1 MSRLKLS
8 SIIRKLFKFKS
19 YKIHELKF
27 EYGNIIFKLKRTRTT
42 SDCPKCKKRS
52 NNFEEEYERQI
63 RDLDISG
70 KTCFIVFV
78 ERKIKCSCGY
88 RGVEKLDFVDK
99 YARQTKRFEEYVSRL
114 CQLMSLK
121 DAGILSRI
129 DWKTV
134 KNIDK
139 KYLKQLVIDLKSITP
154 TGIGVDEVSYQK
166 KHKYLTVVRDIDSG
180 KVIWVHEG
188 RRKAILDLFFKE
200 LGESKSRSIKTAV
213 LDMWDPYISSI
224 QTNTNADIV
233 FDKFHIAKKVNE
245 ALDSVRKSEFANAS
259 DEERKSFK
267 KKRFIILY
275 RKERLDE
282 KKKEELNSL
291 MVKNERLYQAY
302 LLKEQILDIFDEQNE
317 ENASVRLERWFENV
331 SKAGFKQFDTV
342 VSMFKSYYYGIKNY
356 FKYHLTNA
364 ASEGFNNKIG
374 VIKRRAYGFHDLEYL
389 KLKILQSCGWNIPRL
404 PTIEFE

>member
-8 SIIRKLFKFKS
+8 AIIRKLFKFRS
-19 YKIHELKF
+19 YKVCNIKYENGSIIVELKR
-27 EYGNIIFKLKRTRTT
+27 IRKT
-42 SDCPKCKKRS
+42 SDCPKCKRRS
-52 NNFEEEYERQI
+52 DNLEEEYTRII

-70 KTCFIVFV
+70 KMCFIVFV

-88 RGVEKLDFVDK
+88 RGIEKLDFVDK
-99 YARQTKRFEEYVSRL
+99 YARQTKRFEEYISRL
-114 CQLMSLK
+114 CQLMCLK
-121 DAGILSRI
+121 DAAILSKI

-134 KNIDK
+134 KSIDK
-139 KYLKQLVIDLKSITP
+139 NYLKQLVIDLKSINP

-166 KHKYLTVVRDIDSG
+166 KHKYLTVVRDLDSG

-188 RRKAILDLFFKE
+188 RTKATLDLFFEE
-200 LGESKSRSIKTAV
+200 LGESKCRSIKVAV

-245 ALDSVRKSEFANAS
+245 ALDAVRKHEFANAS
-259 DEERKSFK
+259 DEERKNFK

-275 RKERLDE
+275 RNENLDE
-282 KKKEELNSL
+282 KKREELNAL
-291 MVKNERLYQAY
+291 MAKNERLYQAY

-317 ENASVRLERWFENV
+317 ENASKRLDGWFENV
-331 SKAGFKQFDTV
+331 AKADFKQFDKV
-342 VSMFKSYYYGIKNY
+342 VKTLKSYYFGIKNY

-364 ASEGFNNKIG
+364 ASEGFYNKIN

-389 KLKILQSCGWNIPRL
+389 KLKILQSCGWNILRL